1 MPRPGNC
8 RRNTAWSASRRPPCP
23 GPWHNGYWSEC
34 SPRWRRACLGSVLR
48 DAHKC
53 DPFDALEH
61 VLEAHEAPDEDD
73 WPWLGAISAP
83 SAEPG
88 ADPGG
93 IGQRAGRMRVLL
105 ALGFAFEGLA
115 DALDQR
121 LIGGR
126 EDIGDRAGGL
136 AVAIMHHLLDLDRRD
151 QGGAGAV
158 LQG

>member
-1 MPRPGNC
+1 MRHDRCHRVMAGLGPVTHDFAPFG
-8 RRNTAWSASRRPPCP
+8 TASRGWP
-23 GPWHNGYWSEC
+23 GVS
-34 SPRWRRACLGSVLR
+34 LR

-53 DPFDALEH
+53 EPFDALEH

-73 WPWLGAISAP
+73 WPWLGAISGP

-93 IGQRAGRMRVLL
+93 MGQRAGRMRVLL

-126 EDIGDRAGGL
+126 EDIGYRAVGL
-136 AVAIMHHLLDLDRRD
+136 AVAIMRHLLDLDGRD
-151 QGGAGAV
+151 QGGAGEV
-158 LQG
+158 LQGAVVPDR